1 MQVFALYSLV
11 SFHTGCSKHLRRV
24 ELTSPLWDASDEIAD
39 PVTWCQH
46 LLERWGI
53 CHFQAILG
61 HSRVGGLGK
70 ESACQCRRHGFDP
83 WSRKISWR
91 RKWQP
96 TPVFLPGKFHGQG
109 SLAGYSPWGYKE
121 WTQLGNFHFTL
132 LITDIIFWII
142 SWMHSFTTSTEDKE
156 LPLSLIYRKLAF
168 SDSSFQVLLL
178 QRCPWLSSGQRSCCW
193 QSLVWTVQC

>member
-109 SLAGYSPWGYKE
+109 SLAGYSLWGHKE
-121 WTQLGNFHFTL
+121 SDMTEHTR
-132 LITDIIFWII
+132 TEAYVR
-142 SWMHSFTTSTEDKE
+142 SFTSYTHIYNYIYVYIYIDTN
-156 LPLSLIYRKLAF
+156 LSKL
-168 SDSSFQVLLL
+168 
-178 QRCPWLSSGQRSCCW
+178 
-193 QSLVWTVQC
+193 